1 MKMDLKKTE
10 QNQHLT
16 SDCFDEDGLEM
27 ECVEKDEF
35 GLEDLA
41 DDLEVQVEEALNAG
55 VEVMK
60 IIRMFSKP

>member
-1 MKMDLKKTE
+1 
-10 QNQHLT
+10 
-16 SDCFDEDGLEM
+16 M
-27 ECVEKDEF
+27 ELVEFAKDEF